1 MDKLSLVIVTETF
14 PPEINGVA
22 MTWGRLI
29 HHLHHQGIRL
39 LLVRPA
45 LPADRHLECSLPN
58 IKSVLVKSMPLP
70 KYPDLRAGLPC
81 GRLLRK
87 TMVDFQPDG
96 VHIVTEGLLGWS
108 ALRAAKKL
116 SLPVTSSF
124 HTNFHAYGKHYG
136 LGFLRKIGLCYLR
149 AFHNRTLKTFPPT
162 REMCDILSKSGFQNL
177 AVLGRGVDTELFHPN
192 KRSSTLREKWNAPE
206 NIPVC
211 LYVGRMAPE
220 KNLSLA
226 IEAFRH
232 FQKFSP
238 TAKMVF
244 IGDGPARAKIQKNN
258 PDCFFAGMQKGE
270 ALAEHYAS
278 GDILFAPSITET
290 FGNIVTEGMAS
301 GLAVVTFDYAAG
313 RQHIQSGQN
322 GFLAA
327 YDNNDEYRQC
337 LEKLPS
343 LEELKPLRRNARQ
356 TAETLSW
363 QNIAETFHKDLEAL
377 ITSRT

>member
-1 MDKLSLVIVTETF
+1 MDKLSLVVVTETF

-29 HHLHHQGIRL
+29 HQLHDQGVRL

-45 LPADRHLECSLPN
+45 LPGNRHLEFPLPN
-58 IKSVLVKSMPLP
+58 IESVLVKSIPLP

-87 TMVDFQPDG
+87 TLADFKPDL
-96 VHIVTEGLLGWS
+96 VHVVTEGLLGWS

-136 LGFLRKIGLCYLR
+136 LGFLRKVGLCYLR
-149 AFHNRTLKTFPPT
+149 TFHNRTLKTFPPT
-162 REMCDILSKSGFQNL
+162 QEMCDSLAKEGFQNL
-177 AVLGRGVDTELFHPN
+177 GILGRGVDTELFHPN
-192 KRSSTLREKWNAPE
+192 KRSLSLREKWNAPD

-211 LYVGRMAPE
+211 LYVGRMAAE

-226 IEAFRH
+226 VKAFRH
-232 FQKFSP
+232 FQKSHP
-238 TAKMVF
+238 PAKMVF
-244 IGDGPARAKIQKNN
+244 VGDGPARAKIQKNN

-270 ALAEHYAS
+270 TLAEHYAS
-278 GDILFAPSITET
+278 GDILLAPSITET

-327 YDNNDEYRQC
+327 YDNNDEYLQC
-337 LEKLPS
+337 LEKLPP
-343 LEELKPLRRNARQ
+343 LEELGALRKNARQ
-356 TAETLSW
+356 TAENLSW
-363 QNIAETFHKDLEAL
+363 QNIAEKFQKDLHVV
-377 ITSRT
+377 IQNRS